1 MCQEEEHRTS
11 WRAGT
16 CSKAI
21 SYEDGDRASGCTGP
35 HLASQ
40 SGLPPSLDPL
50 GVGAWV
56 TSLDRGRDTP
66 GEGCPGMRAPW
77 YLVPM
82 SPAEP
87 QQPWDPVCHCR
98 RTAIQD
104 PRKRGRW
111 GASPRPWTG
120 NAIGVATS
128 DQQKPHGHV
137 ASPQVVERETSGST
151 PTNPQAHWL
160 GWPVVPHFLTPAG
173 HPGLQGHQRWSG
185 SLVKTAAFPWQ

>member
-11 WRAGT
+11 CRAGT

-21 SYEDGDRASGCTGP
+21 SYEDGNRASGCTGT

-40 SGLPPSLDPL
+40 SGLPPSLDPP
-50 GVGAWV
+50 GVSAWV
-56 TSLDRGRDTP
+56 NSLGGGRDTP

-104 PRKRGRW
+104 PGKRGRW
-111 GASPRPWTG
+111 VPLPGRGQVMPKGLLPPT
-120 NAIGVATS
+120 NK
-128 DQQKPHGHV
+128 KPHGHV
-137 ASPQVVERETSGST
+137 ASPQVEERETSGST

-173 HPGLQGHQRWSG
+173 HPGLQGHHRWSG
-185 SLVKTAAFPWQ
+185 SLVRTAAFPW